1 MNNKAKIKKLT
12 ELTVKIV
19 IVLLGVFVLYKKLIV
34 NQDITEVCYEIKN
47 SLTNKRQFILLVSA
61 FSLVFLNIYLESIK
75 WKIQINPI
83 EKISNWKSFL
93 SIFTG
98 MTAGMFF
105 PNRMGNFLGRIFM
118 LEKGDRIKAAMVT
131 IVGGMAQMIAT
142 VSIGLIASIFYV
154 KKYLVIICF
163 ASVLVIITLLLIYF
177 NIHLLKYFQILIPK
191 KFKEKTEEY
200 LEVFTLYK
208 KTELLKILIISFV
221 RYFLYTFQFVLLIW
235 AFGVPLTYFNAMI
248 PISLT
253 YLAMMIVPFITITE
267 IAVRGSVSIMIFEKW
282 LIMNGINSTFGMM
295 VFSASSLL
303 WIFNIAIPA
312 IIGLF
317 LTYRLEFFR
326 NKNEL

>member
-105 PNRMGNFLGRIFM
+105 PNRMGNFFGRIFM

>member
-1 MNNKAKIKKLT
+1 MNNKAKIRKLA
-12 ELTVKIV
+12 ELTVKII
-19 IVLLGVFVLYKKLIV
+19 IVLLGIYVLYKKIIV
-34 NQDITEVCYEIKN
+34 NQNVTEVWNRIET
-47 SLTNKRQFILLVSA
+47 SFTNRRQFALMIFA
-61 FSLVFLNIYLESIK
+61 FVLVFLNIFLEAIK
-75 WKIQINPI
+75 WKYQVRPI
-83 EKISNWKSFL
+83 EIISKWKSFL

-105 PNRMGNFLGRIFM
+105 PNRMGNFLGRIFI

-142 VSIGLIASIFYV
+142 VSIGLIASIFFV
-154 KKYLVIICF
+154 KKYSVFIII
-163 ASVLVIITLLLIYF
+163 AATLTITLLLLIYF
-177 NIHLLKYFQILIPK
+177 NIYLLKYFKFLIPK

-200 LEVFTLYK
+200 FEVFSLYD
-208 KTELLKILIISFV
+208 KTELLKILMISFA
-221 RYFLYTFQFVLLIW
+221 RYFLYTFQFVILIW
-235 AFGVPLTYFNAMI
+235 AFGVPLNYFNAMI

-267 IAVRGSVSIMIFEKW
+267 IAVRGSVSVVIFEKW
-282 LIMNGINSTFGMM
+282 LIMNGIDYSFGMM

-317 LTYRLEFFR
+317 MTYRLKFFR
-326 NKNEL
+326 EK